1 MLRRDFLQA
10 QMQKLA
16 QVLARII
23 GLKKDGLPDEAQALL
38 HHILKDEF
46 GIEPADLQAPDP
58 DQFLARIRAQAY
70 GPEKTDLLSNFL
82 YQAATPFRA
91 DDPECK
97 AILQKVLA
105 LYDLLETDFRW
116 QSLENLNRRTH
127 IREFLAG
134 GSV

>member
-38 HHILKDEF
+38 HHILNDEF
-46 GIEPADLQAPDP
+46 GIKPADLQTLDP

-70 GPEKTDLLSNFL
+70 GAEKADLLSQFL

-91 DDPECK
+91 DAPECT
-97 AILQKVLA
+97 AILRKVLA

-116 QSLENLNRRTH
+116 QSLENLNRRAH
-127 IREFLAG
+127 IREFLGG